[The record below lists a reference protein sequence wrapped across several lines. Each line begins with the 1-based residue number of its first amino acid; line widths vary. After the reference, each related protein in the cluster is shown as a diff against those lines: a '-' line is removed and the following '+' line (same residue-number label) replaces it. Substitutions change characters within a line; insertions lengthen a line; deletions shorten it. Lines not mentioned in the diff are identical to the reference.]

1 MSIRAAGT
9 VAVPAG
15 NVPKKCGAVSTSV
28 AGIIM
33 MGYHR
38 QHTCNRDEGHD
49 GKHHCSTCQQDWV
62 SQESVIPDQ
71 SLIVQGERS
80 GYVTRGLLEG
90 KIRRLIFK
98 LKRRHH

>member
-9 VAVPAG
+9 VAVPTG

-38 QHTCNRDEGHD
+38 QHTCNRDERHE

-71 SLIVQGERS
+71 SLIVQGEKS
-80 GYVTRGLLEG
+80 GCVTRVSLEG
-90 KIRRLIFK
+90 RIRGLIFK
-98 LKRRHH
+98 SKRRQQ